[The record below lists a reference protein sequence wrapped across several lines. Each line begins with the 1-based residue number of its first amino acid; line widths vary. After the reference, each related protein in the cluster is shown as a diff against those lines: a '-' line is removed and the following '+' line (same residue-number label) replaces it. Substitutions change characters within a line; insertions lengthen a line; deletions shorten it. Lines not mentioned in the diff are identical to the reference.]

1 MFLRALYRSIARRPK
16 RFAVAVL
23 AVAMG
28 VGMAVALASVSLVL
42 GDRLGRT
49 VRQYGANLV
58 MLPKGADVP
67 LEVAGADLS
76 RLVDAGAIPENAI
89 EGLRT
94 FRWRNNILGLAPQA
108 YAAGTVGGTR
118 VPVVGTWFARGGDG
132 MKAIAPWWQ
141 VDGRLPGETASEALA
156 GRALA
161 KRLGLA
167 PGGTLTLELSGARHD
182 LEVAGIVDAGGLEDD
197 QLYVP
202 LAWLQQATG
211 RTGQVDRVLVS
222 ALVIPGEAPPMP
234 DPAKDLEAYEKWTCT
249 PYAASIGHEIEYAIP
264 AVTARPVAALVR
276 GEGRL
281 VSRLNL
287 LMLLL
292 TGAALAA
299 AVLGVMSTM
308 VASVVDRTQEIALL
322 RALGAT
328 TASVGRLFLAEALV
342 VALVGGVLGV
352 LVGFGLAQLIGR
364 GTFGT
369 SVEPHPLLVPAG
381 LVLAAAVCLAGAW
394 LPLRRTAAIDPALA
408 LKAGA

>member
-1 MFLRALYRSIARRPK
+1 
-16 RFAVAVL
+16 
-23 AVAMG
+23 
-28 VGMAVALASVSLVL
+28 
-42 GDRLGRT
+42 
-49 VRQYGANLV
+49 VRQYGANIV
-58 MLPKGADVP
+58 VLPKGADVP

-76 RLVDAGAIPENAI
+76 RMVDAGSLPLSTVD
-89 EGLRT
+89 GLHS
-94 FRWRNNILGLAPQA
+94 FRWRNNILGVAPQA
-108 YAAGTVGGTR
+108 YAAGAIGAVR
-118 VPVVGTWFARGGDG
+118 VPVVGTWFTHGGDG
-132 MKAIAPWWQ
+132 MKAIAPWWK
-141 VDGRLPGETASEALA
+141 VDGSLPGEDAAEALV

-161 KRLGLA
+161 KRLALTNGSDFALNV
-167 PGGTLTLELSGARHD
+167 GGSSRTLK
-182 LEVAGIVDAGGLEDD
+182 VAGVLDAGGLEDD

-211 RTGQVDRVLVS
+211 RAGEVDRVLVS
-222 ALVIPGEAPPMP
+222 ALVLPGDAPPMP
-234 DPAKDLEAYEKWTCT
+234 DPAKDLKAYEQWTCR
-249 PYAASIGHEIEYAIP
+249 PYAASISHEIEYANHD
-264 AVTARPVAALVR
+264 VSARPVAALVH

-328 TASVGRLFLAEALV
+328 RNAVGRLFLAEALV
-342 VALVGGVLGV
+342 VALVGGTLGV
-352 LVGFGLAQLIGR
+352 GIGFALAQVIGR

-369 SVEPHPLLVPAG
+369 AVEPHPLLLPAG
-381 LVLAAAVCLAGAW
+381 LVLAAFVCLAGAW
-394 LPLRRTAAIDPALA
+394 LPVRRTAAIDPAIA

>member
-1 MFLRALYRSIARRPK
+1 MFLRALFQSIARRPK
-16 RFAVAVL
+16 RFGVAVL

-42 GDRLGRT
+42 GDRLSRT
-49 VRQYGANLV
+49 VRQYGANIV
-58 MLPKGADVP
+58 VLPKGADVP

-76 RLVDAGAIPENAI
+76 RMVDAGSLPMTTVD
-89 EGLRT
+89 GLHT
-94 FRWRNNILGLAPQA
+94 FRWHNNILGLAPQA
-108 YAAGTVGGTR
+108 YAAGAIGAVR
-118 VPVVGTWFARGGDG
+118 VPVVGTWFVHGGDG
-132 MKAIAPWWQ
+132 MKPIAPWWK
-141 VDGRLPGETASEALA
+141 VDGSLPSEDGAEALV

-161 KRLGLA
+161 RRLALA
-167 PGGTLTLELSGARHD
+167 PGASLQLGLGGASRTLT
-182 LEVAGIVDAGGLEDD
+182 VAGVLDAGGLEDD

-202 LAWLQQATG
+202 LAWLQNATG
-211 RTGQVDRVLVS
+211 RTGELDRVLVS
-222 ALVIPGEAPPMP
+222 ALVLPGDAPPMP
-234 DPAKDLEAYEKWTCT
+234 DPARDLKAYEQWTCR
-249 PYAASIGHEIEYAIP
+249 PYAASIAHEIEYAN
-264 AVTARPVAALVR
+264 ASVSARPVAALVR

-287 LMLLL
+287 LMILL

-328 TASVGRLFLAEALV
+328 RNAVGRLFLAEALV
-342 VALVGGVLGV
+342 VALVGGALGV
-352 LVGFGLAQLIGR
+352 GIGFALAQVVGR

-369 SVEPHPLLVPAG
+369 AVEPHPLLLPAG
-381 LVLAAAVCLAGAW
+381 LVLAALVCLAGAW
-394 LPLRRTAAIDPALA
+394 LPLRRTAAIDPARA